1 MLLDTPACKYGMKM
15 GFSQFLCFL
24 AAWGFCGSSSYEP
37 VRVPVRFSSC
47 FQRPRKLIFVEPMA
61 TILLDTDNS
70 GKAKIITPFVGQQLK
85 ICKYYG
91 LEIPEGC
98 TPKVIKVSSKTGR
111 KNKNAA

>member
-15 GFSQFLCFL
+15 GFSLFLCFL
-24 AAWGFCGSSSYEP
+24 AAWGFCGSSSCEP
-37 VRVPVRFSSC
+37 VPVRFSSC